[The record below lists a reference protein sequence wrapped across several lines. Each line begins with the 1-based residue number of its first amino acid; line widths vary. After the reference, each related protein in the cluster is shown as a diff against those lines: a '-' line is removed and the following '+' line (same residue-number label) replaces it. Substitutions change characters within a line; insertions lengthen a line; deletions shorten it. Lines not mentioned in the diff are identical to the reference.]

1 MTEDRKIK
9 VLCAEDE
16 QDIRENMA
24 EILRD
29 EGFEVIEAANGK
41 QGFEAFLQHKPD
53 IVVSDIMM
61 PEVDGYG
68 LLNLIRE
75 NKNTRNNNVP
85 FIFLTALGQK
95 DNVIKGVGLSAND
108 YLVKP
113 VDFDLMIAK
122 IREKTANASRVI
134 EAQNQTIQN
143 IKDQISV
150 VLPGTI
156 FSYLDIITH
165 TSSSLKD
172 EPYGPLP
179 HRGYLDEFEKIYVNS
194 LKLRAAITNAV
205 DSSVI
210 DYKLNAEEEV
220 LSLFAFLSDLISGL
234 SDKFKSRILLE
245 KSGDSDLLIKV
256 KIDRV
261 ILLDAL
267 RKIFAGFFKA
277 DSEGAINIRL
287 MRDPLDQMVII
298 FYLKS
303 KIKNADLHTNI
314 PEQELGKILD
324 SQSCKFDIIEGK
336 ENTAI
341 LVIPAHRVVS

>member
-1 MTEDRKIK
+1 MTEDRKIR

-16 QDIRENMA
+16 QEIRENMA

-29 EGFEVIEAANGK
+29 EGFEVFEAANGK
-41 QGFEAFLQHKPD
+41 IGLEVFLQHKPD
-53 IVVSDIMM
+53 IVISDIMM

-75 NKNTRNNNVP
+75 SKNTRNNNVP
-85 FIFLTALGQK
+85 FIFLSALGQK
-95 DNVIKGVGLSAND
+95 DNVIKGVGMSAND

-122 IREKTANASRVI
+122 IKEKTSNALRVS

-143 IKDQISV
+143 IKDQVSV
-150 VLPGTI
+150 ILPDSI
-156 FSYLDIITH
+156 LNYLDIITH
-165 TSSSLKD
+165 VSSSLKN

-179 HRGYLDEFEKIYVNS
+179 HRGYLEEFEKIYVNS
-194 LKLRAAITNAV
+194 LKLRAAIVNAV

-220 LSLFAFLSDLISGL
+220 ISLFAFLSDLISGL
-234 SDKFKSRILLE
+234 SDKFKSRIILE
-245 KSGDSDLLIKV
+245 KTGDADLAIRV
-256 KIDRV
+256 KMDRLV
-261 ILLDAL
+261 ILDSL
-267 RKIFAGFFKA
+267 RKIFAGMFKA
-277 DSEGAINIRL
+277 DPEGSLNIRL

-303 KIKNADLHTNI
+303 KIKDANLDANI
-314 PEQELGKILD
+314 PKQELGKMLD
-324 SQSCKFDIIEGK
+324 SQTCRFEIIEGK

-341 LVIPAHRVVS
+341 LVIPSHRVIS